1 MAAYNNGYS
10 QQQHTLQL
18 ISYLGFKAIKCKEQ
32 TCYTAVLC
40 LMALKL
46 NSLTNSTVYQ
56 NKSGIIGKPMV
67 STYLAI
73 GFNI

>member
-1 MAAYNNGYS
+1 MAAYNNGYI

-18 ISYLGFKAIKCKEQ
+18 MSYVGFKAIKCKDQ

-46 NSLTNSTVYQ
+46 NSLTNSILKQ
-56 NKSGIIGKPMV
+56 EWHHWKAHG
-67 STYLAI
+67 
-73 GFNI
+73 